1 MRRVSVA
8 FGVLTGIS
16 LVLTG
21 CSLLPGEQREA
32 WRMDAE
38 RACLARGDVTPSA
51 YASRMSPISGPGS
64 CGITR
69 PFKVTALGGGEVQ
82 LSNPATLGCPVIAET
97 ERWLAEIVQPAAM
110 LYFGSRVS
118 RIRSGDYACRTRN
131 SRPGAR
137 MSEHAFGN
145 AVDVMSFTLAD
156 ERTVTVLDG
165 WRGDQAERGFLREVF
180 VGACRYFTTVLGPG
194 SDAFHYDH
202 FHLDLARHGRNGDI
216 HVCRPDIDFTPRIDP
231 DAPPMMSVWPRKGAD
246 PVPAARQPLAPSR
259 PDQAQMPRAADLPRE
274 PQEWSR
280 PAPQPDP
287 FPVTPALEPRSA
299 PRFGPIY

>member
-8 FGVLTGIS
+8 LGVFAGVS
-16 LVLTG
+16 LILTG
-21 CSLLPGEQREA
+21 CSLLPGEPREA
-32 WRMDAE
+32 WRAQAE

-51 YASRMSPISGPGS
+51 YASRLSPISGPGS

-69 PFKVTALGGGEVQ
+69 PFRVTALDEGRVE

-97 ERWLAEIVQPAAM
+97 DRWMREIVQPAAM
-110 LYFGSRVS
+110 LYFGSRVT
-118 RIRSGDYACRTRN
+118 RMRSGDYSCRTRN

-145 AVDVMSFTLAD
+145 AVDVMSFTFED
-156 ERTVTVLDG
+156 GRSVTVQNG
-165 WRGDQAERGFLREVF
+165 WRGEEAERAFLREVF

-216 HVCRPDIDFTPRIDP
+216 RVCRPQIDFTPRIDP
-231 DAPPMMSVWPRKGAD
+231 DATPLMSVWPRKGGEISGVE
-246 PVPAARQPLAPSR
+246 PVRKGMPDRQGALPSAPQ
-259 PDQAQMPRAADLPRE
+259 PWA
-274 PQEWSR
+274 R

-287 FPVTPALEPRSA
+287 FPVAPALEQRTTPV
-299 PRFGPIY
+299 FGPIY